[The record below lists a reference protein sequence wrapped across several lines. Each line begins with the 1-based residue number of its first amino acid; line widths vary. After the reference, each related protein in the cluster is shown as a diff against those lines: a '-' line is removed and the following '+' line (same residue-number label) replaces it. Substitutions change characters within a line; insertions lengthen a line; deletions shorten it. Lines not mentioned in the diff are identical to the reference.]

1 MSEKSSIIKSYK
13 DYMKKTKRDK
23 KQDDA
28 KERDD
33 WRVGDHDPEHG

>member
-13 DYMKKTKRDK
+13 DYVKKIKSDK

-33 WRVGDHDPEHG
+33 WRVSEHDPEQ